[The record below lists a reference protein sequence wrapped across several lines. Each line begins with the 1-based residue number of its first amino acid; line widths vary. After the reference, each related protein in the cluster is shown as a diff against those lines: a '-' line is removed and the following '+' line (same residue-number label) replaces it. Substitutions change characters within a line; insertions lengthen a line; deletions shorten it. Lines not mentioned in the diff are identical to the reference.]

1 MELPYIEKDNGDVK
15 FQEKNYDDAM
25 KHYSKALMGIKI
37 LIDDKI
43 LITEEE
49 VGKYIK
55 EIGVSLVINLDVM

>member
-1 MELPYIEKDNGDVK
+1 
-15 FQEKNYDDAM
+15 M

-55 EIGVSLVINLDVM
+55 EIGVSLVINLDAM